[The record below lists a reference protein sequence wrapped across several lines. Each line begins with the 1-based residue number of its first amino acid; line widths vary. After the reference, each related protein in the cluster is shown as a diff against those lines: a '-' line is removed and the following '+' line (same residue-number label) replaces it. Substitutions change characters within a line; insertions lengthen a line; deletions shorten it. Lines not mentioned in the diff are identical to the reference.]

1 MPGRLCAA
9 VGGAAHERNRAQ
21 LAHARRRL
29 WRPPVHGRTR
39 QVAATAGIVQ
49 HLCRFAVESSP
60 ALLGQQAGQLPPVL
74 DPLTGAAA
82 TEARRAAVRGFVVP
96 MLIGMASTSSSTRAK
111 LWACN
116 GIDIFLQ
123 LLGEEV
129 RRGGG
134 GGRAPWGGRAL
145 ARGLRCRPKRR
156 LLRQPL
162 VQLRRTPKWGG
173 VLTPTHRQLLPRA
186 TLETLT
192 LETLTLETLTLET
205 LTLETLILETL
216 TLETLTL
223 ETLTLETL
231 APS

>member
-1 MPGRLCAA
+1 VPGRLCAA

-134 GGRAPWGGRAL
+134 GAGRRGAAGRSPEASAAARNGGCFGSLWSNCAALQNGAESSRPLTANSCPAP
-145 ARGLRCRPKRR
+145 P
-156 LLRQPL
+156 
-162 VQLRRTPKWGG
+162 
-173 VLTPTHRQLLPRA
+173 
-186 TLETLT
+186 
-192 LETLTLETLTLET
+192 
-205 LTLETLILETL
+205 
-216 TLETLTL
+216 
-223 ETLTLETL
+223 
-231 APS
+231 